1 MEIVAFWLNIVG
13 FSLLFGIFFLTLVSR
28 KTNRHIMFDQYLWYI
43 GLSWMWFLFQFIGF
57 VYLTVLKREA
67 RSILT
72 VNTLIRYAF
81 TIMVFYR
88 IPLFLDTIITGEIS
102 KNSKKISIIVGCGT
116 LGLLILLG
124 VIRSVVI
131 GPYVT
136 VLFKGLVGSSFLYA
150 FARIRQQQSYRA
162 KRMRSFLVISS
173 VAFLFFSWYAII
185 FNVFPNLQRPGFD
198 PFVSAVYI
206 IVWCLND
213 AMIYL
218 REFSSIGIRE
228 RNQMDNFHDRY
239 KLSEREQEIVRLL
252 VDGMS
257 YKEIAFQLSLSPR
270 TVETHIYRIF
280 KKCSVSTKLELI
292 NKMFPLRNP
301 T

>member
-57 VYLTVLKREA
+57 VYLTVLKRDA
-67 RSILT
+67 PSILT

-81 TIMVFYR
+81 TIMVFHR

-136 VLFKGLVGSSFLYA
+136 VLFNALVGGSFLYA
-150 FARIRQQQSYRA
+150 FIRIRKQQAYRA

-185 FNVFPNLQRPGFD
+185 FNVFPNLHRHGFD
-198 PFVSAVYI
+198 PFVSALYI

-239 KLSEREQEIVRLL
+239 KLSEREQEIVSLL

>member
-13 FSLLFGIFFLTLVSR
+13 FSLLFGTFFLTLVSR

-57 VYLTVLKREA
+57 VYLTVLKRDA
-67 RSILT
+67 PSILT

-81 TIMVFYR
+81 TIMVFHR
-88 IPLFLDTIITGEIS
+88 IPLFLDTIITGAIS
-102 KNSKKISIIVGCGT
+102 KDSKKISVIVGCGT
-116 LGLLILLG
+116 LGLLIFLG
-124 VIRSVVI
+124 FLRSVVI

-136 VLFKGLVGSSFLYA
+136 VLFNALVGSSFLYA

-185 FNVFPNLQRPGFD
+185 FNVFPNLHRPGFD

>member
-1 MEIVAFWLNIVG
+1 VEIVAFWLNIVG
-13 FSLLFGIFFLTLVSR
+13 FSLLFGTFFLTLVSR

-57 VYLTVLKREA
+57 VYLTVLQRDTRA
-67 RSILT
+67 ILA

-81 TIMVFYR
+81 TIMVFHR
-88 IPLFLDTIITGEIS
+88 IPLFLDTIITGKVS
-102 KNSKKISIIVGCGT
+102 KDSKKISVIVGCGT

-124 VIRSVVI
+124 LIRSMVI

-136 VLFKGLVGSSFLYA
+136 VLFNALVGGSFLYA
-150 FARIRQQQSYRA
+150 FTRVRRQQTYRA

-173 VAFLFFSWYAII
+173 IAFLFFSLYAII
-185 FNVFPNLQRPGFD
+185 FNVFPNLHRPGFD
-198 PFVSAVYI
+198 PFVTAMYI

-213 AMIYL
+213 AMVYL

-228 RNQMDNFHDRY
+228 KNRMDSFHDQY

-280 KKCSVSTKLELI
+280 KKCSVSTKLELV
-292 NKMFPLRNP
+292 NKIFPLRNP

>member
-1 MEIVAFWLNIVG
+1 VEIVAFWLNIVG
-13 FSLLFGIFFLTLVSR
+13 FSLLFGTFFLTLVSR

-57 VYLTVLKREA
+57 VYLTVLQRDTRA
-67 RSILT
+67 ILA

-81 TIMVFYR
+81 TIMVFHR
-88 IPLFLDTIITGEIS
+88 IPLFLDTIITGKVS
-102 KNSKKISIIVGCGT
+102 KDSKKISVIVGCGT
-116 LGLLILLG
+116 FGLLILLG
-124 VIRSVVI
+124 LIRSMVI

-136 VLFKGLVGSSFLYA
+136 VLFNALVGGSFLYA
-150 FARIRQQQSYRA
+150 FTRVRRQQTYRA

-173 VAFLFFSWYAII
+173 IAFLFFSLYAII
-185 FNVFPNLQRPGFD
+185 FNVFPNLHRPGFD
-198 PFVSAVYI
+198 PFVTAMYI

-213 AMIYL
+213 AMVYL

-228 RNQMDNFHDRY
+228 KNRMDSFHDQY

-280 KKCSVSTKLELI
+280 KKCSVSTKLELV
-292 NKMFPLRNP
+292 NKIFPLRNP

>member
-13 FSLLFGIFFLTLVSR
+13 FSLLFGTFILTLVSR
-28 KTNRHIMFDQYLWYI
+28 KTNRHIMLDQYLWYI

-57 VYLTVLKREA
+57 VYLPVLKRAA

-81 TIMVFYR
+81 TIMVFHR
-88 IPLFLDTIITGEIS
+88 IPLFLDTIITGAIS
-102 KNSKKISIIVGCGT
+102 NDSKKISVIVGCGT
-116 LGLLILLG
+116 LGLLIFLG
-124 VIRSVVI
+124 FLRSVVI

-136 VLFKGLVGSSFLYA
+136 VLFNALVGSSFLYA

-185 FNVFPNLQRPGFD
+185 FNVFPNLHRPGFD

>member
-1 MEIVAFWLNIVG
+1 VEIVAFWLNIVG
-13 FSLLFGIFFLTLVSR
+13 FSLLFGTFFLTLVSR

-81 TIMVFYR
+81 TIMVFHR
-88 IPLFLDTIITGEIS
+88 IPLFLDTIITGAIS
-102 KNSKKISIIVGCGT
+102 KDSKKISVIVGCGT
-116 LGLLILLG
+116 LGLLIFLG
-124 VIRSVVI
+124 FLRSVVI

-136 VLFKGLVGSSFLYA
+136 VLFNALVGSSFLYA

-185 FNVFPNLQRPGFD
+185 FNVFPNLHRPGFD

>member
-1 MEIVAFWLNIVG
+1 VEIVAFWLNIVG
-13 FSLLFGIFFLTLVSR
+13 FSLLFGTFFLTLVSR

-57 VYLTVLKREA
+57 VYLTVLQRDTRA
-67 RSILT
+67 ILA

-81 TIMVFYR
+81 TIMVFHR
-88 IPLFLDTIITGEIS
+88 IPLFLDTIITGKVS
-102 KNSKKISIIVGCGT
+102 KDSKKISVIVGCGT

-124 VIRSVVI
+124 LIRSMVI

-136 VLFKGLVGSSFLYA
+136 VLFNALVGGSFLYA
-150 FARIRQQQSYRA
+150 FTRVRRQQTYRA

-173 VAFLFFSWYAII
+173 IAFLFFSLYAII
-185 FNVFPNLQRPGFD
+185 FYVFPNLHRPGFD
-198 PFVSAVYI
+198 PFVTAMYI

-213 AMIYL
+213 AMVYL

-228 RNQMDNFHDRY
+228 KNRMDSFHDQY

-280 KKCSVSTKLELI
+280 KKCSVSTKLELV
-292 NKMFPLRNP
+292 NKIFPLRNP

>member
-1 MEIVAFWLNIVG
+1 MEIAAFWLNIVG
-13 FSLLFGIFFLTLVSR
+13 FSLLFGTFFLTLITR
-28 KTNRHIMFDQYLWYI
+28 KTNRHKMFDQYLWYI

-57 VYLTVLKREA
+57 VYLTVLQRDTPA
-67 RSILT
+67 ILT

-81 TIMVFYR
+81 TIMVFHR

-102 KNSKKISIIVGCGT
+102 KDSKKISIIVGCGT
-116 LGLLILLG
+116 FVLLILLG
-124 VIRSVVI
+124 FIRSVVI

-136 VLFKGLVGSSFLYA
+136 VLFNALVGGSFLYA
-150 FARIRQQQSYRA
+150 LFRTRRQHSYRA

-185 FNVFPNLQRPGFD
+185 FNVFPTLHRPGFD
-198 PFVSAVYI
+198 PFVTSLYI

-213 AMIYL
+213 VMVYL
-218 REFSSIGIRE
+218 REFSSIGTRE
-228 RNQMDNFHDRY
+228 RNRMESFHDRY

-252 VDGMS
+252 VDGMT
-257 YKEIAFQLSLSPR
+257 YKEIAFHLSLSPR

-292 NKMFPLRNP
+292 NKIFPLRNP

>member
-13 FSLLFGIFFLTLVSR
+13 FSLLFGTFFLTLVSR

-81 TIMVFYR
+81 TIMVFHR
-88 IPLFLDTIITGEIS
+88 IPLFLDTIITGAIS
-102 KNSKKISIIVGCGT
+102 KDSKKISVIVGCGT
-116 LGLLILLG
+116 LGLLIFLG
-124 VIRSVVI
+124 FLRSVVI

-136 VLFKGLVGSSFLYA
+136 VLFNALVGSSFLYA

-185 FNVFPNLQRPGFD
+185 FNVFPNLHRPGFD